1 MYFDDT
7 VIEVQQVGKCY
18 QVYAR
23 PSDRLKQI
31 FWPPIQRLFGRQMI
45 PKFHEF
51 HALQEVSFQV
61 RKGES
66 LGIIGRNGSGKS
78 SLLQLICGTLHP
90 STGQISV
97 KGRVAA
103 LLELGAGFNSD
114 FTGRENVFLNASL
127 LGLSRDET
135 QTRFES
141 IAAFADIGEHI
152 EQPIRTYS
160 SGMVVR
166 LAFAVMA
173 HVDAD
178 ILVIDEALAVGD
190 ALFTQKCMRFLRD
203 FKQDR
208 TVLFVSHD
216 IESLKALCQR
226 VIWLN
231 KGRIVH
237 DGPTK
242 EVCQHYLDFLFSATP
257 MTVTQVRRNV
267 PTGDP
272 DDLPRDG
279 RLDFINRSNL
289 RNDIQVF
296 KFDPEGAGF
305 GAGGAH
311 IRQVSL
317 SDTQGRSLGWVVGG
331 EQVVLS
337 ILVECDL
344 ALSSPIIGFMVKDRT
359 GQALFGD
366 NTWLSYLGAPITTLP
381 GQWLKASFAFDMPRL
396 PAGDYS
402 TVVAVVDGNQADNVH
417 HHWLHDALH
426 FRSDCS
432 SVASGLIGLPMRSV
446 SLSHV
451 SGAG

>member
-1 MYFDDT
+1 MYFDDP
-7 VIEVQQVGKCY
+7 VIEVQQLGKRY
-18 QVYAR
+18 QVYAK
-23 PSDRLKQI
+23 PSDRLKRI
-31 FWPPIQRLFGRQMI
+31 VWPPIQRLFGRQVI

-203 FKQDR
+203 FKQDK

-226 VIWLN
+226 VIWLD

-242 EVCQHYLDFLFSATP
+242 EVCQRYLDFLFSATP
-257 MTVTQVRRNV
+257 VVATSVRR
-267 PTGDP
+267 DAKAHSF
-272 DDLPRDG
+272 DDAPRDG
-279 RLDFINRSNL
+279 RLDFINQSNL

-296 KFDPEGAGF
+296 QFDPKGAGF

-311 IRQVSL
+311 IRRVLLLNAQAQSL
-317 SDTQGRSLGWVVGG
+317 SWVVGG
-331 EQVVLS
+331 ERVILS
-337 ILVECDL
+337 ILVECDV
-344 ALSSPIIGFMVKDRT
+344 AFSSPIIGFMVKDRT

-366 NTWLSYLGAPITTLP
+366 NTWLSYMDSPVATVP
-381 GQWLKASFAFDMPRL
+381 GQWIKAEFAFEMPRL

-426 FRSDCS
+426 FRSNCS
-432 SVASGLIGLPMRSV
+432 SVASGLVGLPMRTVTLSRV
-446 SLSHV
+446 SEKE
-451 SGAG
+451 